1 MICDDDHDAGGLQEM
16 NADRAAAYARVMTT
30 LRELGPSK
38 LLAGEQETIRAA
50 ADSLL
55 FSEALPGDEDA
66 RQALE
71 RVKELCRALVESE
84 RWTQPRAERLAQ
96 DVAAC
101 GPAPVPALRAA

>member
-1 MICDDDHDAGGLQEM
+1 M

-66 RQALE
+66 REALE
-71 RVKELCRALVESE
+71 RVEELFRALVESD
-84 RWTQPRAERLAQ
+84 RWSQPRADDLAG
-96 DVAAC
+96 DVAGC
-101 GPAPVPALRAA
+101 GPPPAPALRAA